1 MEKGKLETAHIDKK
15 LFWQKKR
22 EKFIADEN
30 SELFLFSGQRKICN
44 DLCQAGRIKRFRDTR
59 VDI

>member
-1 MEKGKLETAHIDKK
+1 MEKGKLETADIDKK
-15 LFWQKKR
+15 LFWQKKKPR

-44 DLCQAGRIKRFRDTR
+44 DLCQAGRKNVLGIYE
-59 VDI
+59 

>member
-15 LFWQKKR
+15 LFWQKKNR

-30 SELFLFSGQRKICN
+30 SE
-44 DLCQAGRIKRFRDTR
+44 
-59 VDI
+59 